1 MASCLVRG
9 QVGPP
14 SWERGGSRSS
24 RFGEGH
30 FLGVQR
36 QLLQERMGG
45 QLGLPVLRVS
55 PVPLRGHLWP
65 VLGQLEW
72 LLLPLTWSPGG
83 WRLHWL
89 KRERE
94 GG

>member
-1 MASCLVRG
+1 MSWTQNPSCCRRV
-9 QVGPP
+9 
-14 SWERGGSRSS
+14 
-24 RFGEGH
+24 
-30 FLGVQR
+30 
-36 QLLQERMGG
+36 ERMVG

-55 PVPLRGHLWP
+55 QMPLGGHLWP

-89 KRERE
+89 KKERE